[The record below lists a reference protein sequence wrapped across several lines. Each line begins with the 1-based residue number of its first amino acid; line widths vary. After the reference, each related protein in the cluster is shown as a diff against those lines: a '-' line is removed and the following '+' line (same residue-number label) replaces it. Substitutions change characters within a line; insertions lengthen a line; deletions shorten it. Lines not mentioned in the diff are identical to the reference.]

1 MLVASTESEDSAPAV
16 ELVADVL
23 VHFAEFVKLTGDLVI
38 LDLND
43 LRVLLEGVLFSKVV
57 NVVAAESRVSVLVSF
72 EILSQEEQ
80 LVLSVFKTG
89 F

>member
-16 ELVADVL
+16 ELVADIL
-23 VHFAEFVKLTGDLVI
+23 VHFAEFVKLPCDLVI

-43 LRVLLEGVLFSKVV
+43 LRVFLEGVFFSKVV
-57 NVVAAESRVSVLVSF
+57 NVVAAESRVSVLVGF
-72 EILSQEEQ
+72 EILSLEEQ
-80 LVLSVFKTG
+80 LILSVFKTG

>member
-43 LRVLLEGVLFSKVV
+43 L
-57 NVVAAESRVSVLVSF
+57 
-72 EILSQEEQ
+72 
-80 LVLSVFKTG
+80 
-89 F
+89 